1 MKLTYPPPAEAG
13 WAACRAARAHAMCGP
28 GGVAGR
34 PLRVD
39 VEVISRVPVP
49 RTAWR
54 LVGSRLVHL
63 AGVCVVITAER
74 AVPVGVCSGRSQGWP
89 NLYAVMTRRDRE
101 GGWSWTRRS

>member
-13 WAACRAARAHAMCGP
+13 WAACRAAPAHAMCGP
-28 GGVAGR
+28 GGGAGR

-63 AGVCVVITAER
+63 AGACVGITAER
-74 AVPVGVCSGRSQGWP
+74 AVPVGGCAGRTQGGP
-89 NLYAVMTRRDRE
+89 NLYARSTRRDLEE
-101 GGWSWTRRS
+101 GGS